1 MMGSINLTA
10 RAFTKQPSIDRR
22 VFANDRRV
30 FQIGRRVFL
39 IGRRV
44 FATGRR
50 VFLIGRRV
58 SAKGYSEAVVRKG
71 LTISAPSWTA
81 TPARADGCEG
91 PASSSQ
97 ATRRVYGAGR
107 SRLEFSLSDAV
118 LTTRSSKSH
127 YRSLISLPGVRILTT
142 SRYSHYQEFEFSLPV
157 AVLTTRASDFH
168 YRH

>member
-50 VFLIGRRV
+50 VFLIDRRVFATGRRVFLIGRRV

-71 LTISAPSWTA
+71 LAISAPSWTT
-81 TPARADGCEG
+81 TPARRWL
-91 PASSSQ
+91 
-97 ATRRVYGAGR
+97 RRTSGQQPGAAACIRGVR
-107 SRLEFSLSDAV
+107 DSN
-118 LTTRSSKSH
+118 SH
-127 YRSLISLPGVRILTT
+127 YRML
-142 SRYSHYQEFEFSLPV
+142 FSLPDPRN
-157 AVLTTRASDFH
+157 LTTGR
-168 YRH
+168 R